1 MTNRHQILYSILQK
15 NLNTLVSFFIKKNIS
30 AFFFLILINE
40 LFKTIN
46 STYNMK
52 SSKLKKNIHWTGL

>member
-1 MTNRHQILYSILQK
+1 
-15 NLNTLVSFFIKKNIS
+15 LVSFFIKKNIS

-40 LFKTIN
+40 LCKTIN

-52 SSKLKKNIHWTGL
+52 FSKLKTQNIH